1 MSLADYLST
10 LTPERLAA
18 ILDRRLDFRFLVP
31 PRTLDLLA
39 RSLAHPHHAPVAV
52 VVLNKAELQVAEA
65 LVFHGDGC
73 TRADLAATL
82 GVPVDDPGLER
93 ALAGLADHAVAW
105 PAGDRL
111 ETIPLGEVWPR
122 PFKLGRPALTLLQA
136 QDAEFL
142 REVARALGLRAS
154 GSKGAL
160 AAEIAAWLAD
170 HDNVHRLVADA
181 PKPTQKVLTTHA
193 WKGPIRLNPYGHQWQ
208 NLDLGPAQWAF
219 ERGLLVP
226 SNQWELILE
235 MPREVALALRGP
247 DGRIPFDADPPAL
260 ATTPVRG
267 DVEREAAAAAAT
279 MVRRTTA
286 LLEEC
291 GRAPVAVLKNGGVGV
306 RELRRLG
313 KVIDDT
319 PERAR
324 LWLELTYA
332 AGLIA
337 ATSDGLVPTEM
348 YDKWRLGD
356 PATQAA
362 TLLGH
367 WQAMDSAPLR
377 APGYDEQR
385 QPALAQTRDDPI
397 LPILRD
403 TVLRAATS
411 LAPGVAIDGFE
422 TLVEYTT
429 WHRPEIMAAVADADD
444 LVASLW
450 EEAVAVGAI
459 ALGAASGLGR
469 ALTAG
474 DHSEVDK
481 VAGAL
486 LPAAEETVLLQA
498 DLTAVVPGTPSARL
512 VALLDGAADRESSG
526 TAATWR
532 FSSASVRR
540 AFDGGVVADELLAAL
555 RDVAA
560 GGRMPQPLE
569 YLVKDVARRH
579 GEVRVMPI
587 ACCLRSEDTA
597 LLNEIRHAKALA
609 KLGLVALAPT
619 VLGSAKSAAETLKAL
634 RTAGY
639 APAGENT
646 DGTVALEPRQHH
658 RAVPSQPAGPP
669 EFLGLEAPT
678 DTLTLARKLLTP

>member
-1 MSLADYLST
+1 MSLTEYLST
-10 LTPERLAA
+10 LTPAQLAA

-39 RSLAHPHHAPVAV
+39 QSLADPHHAPVAV
-52 VVLNKAELQVAEA
+52 VVLNRAELQVAEA
-65 LVFHGDGC
+65 LALRGDGC
-73 TRADLAATL
+73 TRDDLAATL
-82 GVPVDDPGLER
+82 GVPVDDPGLAR

-105 PAGDRL
+105 PVGDRL
-111 ETIPLGEVWPR
+111 HTIPLGQVWPA
-122 PFKLGRPALTLLQA
+122 PFQLGRPALTLLQA
-136 QDAEFL
+136 QDADFL
-142 REVARALGLRAS
+142 RGVAGALGLRVS
-154 GSKGAL
+154 GGKGAL
-160 AAEIAAWLAD
+160 AGAIAAWLAD
-170 HDNVHRLVADA
+170 GDSVRRLVADA
-181 PKPTQKVLTTHA
+181 PKPTQKLLTTHA
-193 WKGPIRLNPYGHQWQ
+193 WKGPISLNPYGYQFHSV
-208 NLDLGPAQWAF
+208 DLGPAQWAF
-219 ERGLLVP
+219 ERGLLLP
-226 SNQWELILE
+226 SNQWELALE
-235 MPREVALALRGP
+235 MPREVAQALRGP
-247 DGRIPFDADPPAL
+247 DGRIPFEPDPPAL
-260 ATTPVRG
+260 VTTPVRG

-279 MVRRTTA
+279 MVQRTAA

-291 GRAPVAVLKNGGVGV
+291 GRAPIAVLKSGGVGV

-319 PERAR
+319 PDRAR
-324 LWLELTYA
+324 LWLELAYA
-332 AGLIA
+332 ASLIA
-337 ATSDGLVPTEM
+337 DTPAGLVPTEM

-356 PATQAA
+356 PAAQAV
-362 TLLGH
+362 TLLGC

-377 APGYDEQR
+377 RPGYDEQR
-385 QPALAQTRDDPI
+385 QPALVQTRDDPI
-397 LPILRD
+397 LPVLRD

-411 LAPGVAIDGFE
+411 LAPDAAVASIE
-422 TLVEYTT
+422 TVVEYTT

-450 EEAVAVGAI
+450 EEAVALGVI
-459 ALGAASGLGR
+459 ALGTATALGR
-469 ALTAG
+469 ALMAA
-474 DHSEVDK
+474 DASEVDK
-481 VAGAL
+481 VASAL

-540 AFDGGVVADELLAAL
+540 AFDGGVTADQLLSAL

-560 GGRMPQPLE
+560 GGRLPQPLE

-619 VLGSAKSAAETLKAL
+619 VLGSSKSAAETLKAL

-639 APAGENT
+639 APMGENP
-646 DGTVALEPRQHH
+646 DGTVTLEPRQHH
-658 RAVPSQPAGPP
+658 RAVPVEPTVSPFVEPGT
-669 EFLGLEAPT
+669 PT
-678 DTLTLARKLLTP
+678 DTLSLARKLLHHP